1 MHNLYPTLPRVNL
14 YEKYTFRRREL
25 LPLENQDFLQIE
37 VGAVRTFTLI
47 DDGTPITLGF
57 WGPGE
62 VLSHNLAGVRPHIA
76 ECLTE
81 VKILPLKS
89 FECQNYSQ
97 TLLTH
102 LHDTQALLQM
112 RTGRIQSRLELLL
125 DWLANKFGRHYGQG
139 QLIQLRLTHQE
150 IADTLGTSRVT
161 VTRLL
166 SQMEQAGR
174 LSWVKQYMLLCGV
187 SELVG

>member
-1 MHNLYPTLPRVNL
+1 MYHLYPTLPKVNL

-25 LPLENQDFLQIE
+25 LPLEHQDFWQIE

-47 DDGTPITLGF
+47 ENGTPI
-57 WGPGE
+57 
-62 VLSHNLAGVRPHIA
+62 
-76 ECLTE
+76 
-81 VKILPLKS
+81 
-89 FECQNYSQ
+89 
-97 TLLTH
+97 
-102 LHDTQALLQM
+102 
-112 RTGRIQSRLELLL
+112 
-125 DWLANKFGRHYGQG
+125 
-139 QLIQLRLTHQE
+139 
-150 IADTLGTSRVT
+150 TLGTSRVT

>member
-1 MHNLYPTLPRVNL
+1 MYHLYPTLPKVNL

-25 LPLENQDFLQIE
+25 LPLEDQDFWQIE
-37 VGAVRTFTLI
+37 VGAVRTFTLTEN
-47 DDGTPITLGF
+47 GTPITLGF
-57 WGPGE
+57 WGSGE
-62 VLSHNLAGVRPHIA
+62 VLGHNLAGVRPHIA

-89 FECQNYSQ
+89 FECQNYNQ
-97 TLLTH
+97 TLLTY

-112 RTGRIQSRLELLL
+112 RTGRIQARLELLL